1 MAASVAE
8 DELEYES
15 DPEESKMSLIA
26 RRREASDDEDE
37 RDERDMGEREER
49 VSESEAEGAVAEYD
63 DESDESG
70 EFDQEEGERDEE
82 VEEGESDVKVVG
94 GELNVEGGVS
104 EFLENKEVVEGGFDG
119 EGGEN
124 GKEVVRE
131 KEKENEPF
139 AVPTAG
145 VFYMHDDRFRDGP
158 GRGRRH
164 RYDFQL

>member
-70 EFDQEEGERDEE
+70 EFDR
-82 VEEGESDVKVVG
+82 S
-94 GELNVEGGVS
+94 
-104 EFLENKEVVEGGFDG
+104 
-119 EGGEN
+119 
-124 GKEVVRE
+124 
-131 KEKENEPF
+131 
-139 AVPTAG
+139 
-145 VFYMHDDRFRDGP
+145 YMFT
-158 GRGRRH
+158 
-164 RYDFQL
+164 Y